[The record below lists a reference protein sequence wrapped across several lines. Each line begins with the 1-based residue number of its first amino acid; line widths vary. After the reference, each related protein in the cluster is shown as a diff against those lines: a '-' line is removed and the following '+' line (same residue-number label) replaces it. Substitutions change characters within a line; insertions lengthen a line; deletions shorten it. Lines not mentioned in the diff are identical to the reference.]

1 MTRRSE
7 GSRLRV
13 LYVDASI
20 GFGGAVKSLGLT
32 LRDLPDVEKQVLT
45 TQEPDIVAT
54 WMAGVAVRS
63 FRRVMNYRNV
73 QRVRNRV
80 ARLPSLVGWT
90 VMKVLAA
97 ADVATTAWNTVRLR
111 RLFRRTDIELVHLNN
126 GFLPLEVFRAARA
139 EGIPCVVHLRDF
151 GGDARRANVPA
162 VVAVAPHV
170 IAISQAVASSLEGTS
185 VTPDRVT
192 IIHDPVD
199 LEAMDRA
206 APSRDRVRHQWGIR
220 EDQVVFGI
228 FGRVIAW
235 KGQREFTEAAV
246 QALSS
251 EPSMVA
257 LIVGDESDGE
267 RRYLDDIRARID
279 ASGVSD
285 RFFITG
291 YQAAVED
298 YYAAVDVV
306 VHYST
311 IPEPFGMVVPEGMAA
326 GKPVIAADAGGPREV
341 VTPGTDGL
349 LVPPGDVAALAVAM
363 LSLAGDPDLR
373 RTMGEAGRVKARE
386 RFGITPQAA
395 AVRAVYDAVLYRT
408 PGEARL
414 PPDAATGNDVKAG
427 AWTA

>member
-1 MTRRSE
+1 VTCP
-7 GSRLRV
+7 LRV

-54 WMAGVAVRS
+54 WLAGVPVRS
-63 FRRVMNYRNV
+63 FRRVMNYRNT
-73 QRVRNRV
+73 QRIRDRL
-80 ARLPSLVGWT
+80 ARLPGLVRWT
-90 VMKVLAA
+90 GSKALAV

-111 RLFRRTDIELVHLNN
+111 RLLQRTGIELVHLNN
-126 GFLPLEVFRAARA
+126 GFLPLEVFHAARA

-151 GGDARRANVPA
+151 GGDAGRTNVPA

-170 IAISQAVASSLEGTS
+170 IAVSRAVAGSLAGTS

-192 IIHDPVD
+192 VIHDAVD
-199 LEAMDRA
+199 LEAMDAA
-206 APSRDRVRHQWGIR
+206 APARDRVRRQWGLR
-220 EDQVVFGI
+220 NDQVVFGI
-228 FGRVIAW
+228 FGRVIPW
-235 KGQREFTEAAV
+235 KGQREFTEAGIR
-246 QALSS
+246 ALAA

-257 LIVGDESDGE
+257 MIVGDESDGE

-279 ASGVSD
+279 ASGFSD
-285 RFFITG
+285 RVFITG
-291 YQAAVED
+291 YQAAVEE

-306 VHYST
+306 VHNST

-326 GKPVIAADAGGPREV
+326 GRPVIAADAGGPREV

-349 LVPPGDVAALAVAM
+349 LVRPGDVASLAAAM

-373 RTMGEAGRVKARE
+373 RTMGEAGRRKARE
-386 RFGITPQAA
+386 RFGIAPQAA
-395 AVRAVYDAVLYRT
+395 AVRAVYDAVLRRT
-408 PGEARL
+408 PGGAPL
-414 PPDAATGNDVKAG
+414 SAGPAVDNDAKAG
-427 AWTA
+427 V